1 MRHIL
6 RFLICLCLVAVA
18 GLGRQT
24 VFAQEQ
30 EELKPL
36 ELNGTQ
42 WEVTVAPI
50 SEKME
55 KAKEATLQFEVENF
69 SAQGFGSD
77 YEPTN
82 YTLGIRED
90 GTTTFQTMQTKAK
103 ETTIWQGE
111 VQGNVIQGTV
121 GINPSKG
128 NVKNYVFAGK
138 LTSGVLKPKMEDA
151 PSEVSPDAG
160 DQAVPETTQ

>member
-1 MRHIL
+1 M
-6 RFLICLCLVAVA
+6 VAAA
-18 GLGRQT
+18 GLGRQA

-30 EELKPL
+30 EELTPL

-42 WEVTVAPI
+42 WEITIAPI
-50 SEKME
+50 SEKKE
-55 KAKEATLQFEVENF
+55 KAREATLQFETKNF

-111 VQGNVIQGTV
+111 VQGNMIQGTV
-121 GINPSKG
+121 GVNPSKG

-138 LTSGVLKPKMEDA
+138 LTGGVLKPKMEDA
-151 PSEVSPDAG
+151 PSEIPADAG
-160 DQAVPETTQ
+160 NQAAPEAVQ